1 MRILVRGGS
10 IAAGIGAARSYV
22 DIVRDRFVAD
32 GLEVVN
38 VSRARDTSFQ
48 AVWDFTGDIE
58 HYRPDLLVLH
68 FGIDDIYRPVYRSE
82 FRENLVQVIRLARVR
97 FNPAI
102 YLMGSHSFPNAPE
115 MDAAWIFY
123 TTMREVAQDLACV
136 FVPVHLFWINHLYE
150 TGMKHEEFV
159 QKDERL
165 PNDDG
170 HRLYAAALIRAFTAN
185 GVCK

>member
-1 MRILVRGGS
+1 MRILIRGGS

-22 DIVRDRFVAD
+22 DIVRERLAAD
-32 GLEVVN
+32 GREVLN

-48 AVWDFTGDIE
+48 AVWDFAPDIE
-58 HYRPDLLVLH
+58 QFRPDILVLH

-97 FNPAI
+97 FNPKI
-102 YLMGSHSFPNAPE
+102 YLMGSHSFPNPVE

-123 TTMREVAQDLACV
+123 STMREVAQDLACV
-136 FVPVHLFWINHLYE
+136 FVPVHLAWMNHLYE
-150 TGMKHEEFV
+150 TGRKHEELV

-165 PNDDG
+165 PNEEG
-170 HRLYAAALIRAFTAN
+170 HRLYAKALIKAFARN
-185 GVCK
+185 GVCG